1 MNRSALIGCFLLLYS
16 VLALPAQV
24 APSASTDKTTS
35 STQPQV
41 LDLEIT
47 PGVVSNLYLRP
58 NIATSILMPDAVA
71 DVVLGAP
78 SLFDAEHSENSPD
91 LVVVKPITDQ
101 PATSNLLIATRSG
114 RHVSLTLIS
123 QGEASLHAPVDYVV
137 VYQNRPDFLIPSD
150 DPADALV
157 PGGLSESRP
166 VSVFERVFEAQ
177 QHIAS
182 PLWETHTDPR
192 YPARFVASVS
202 SVTADGHDL
211 VVGFSVLNDSSQWIE
226 LLPPQIE
233 LNNPVEKPGRKK
245 RKKLDILADQ
255 VPITDY
261 RYTQRKLA
269 PGARADGTV
278 SFERPDFKEAR
289 ERLQLELATAGAVD
303 RPVLLNLQFTAPETS
318 TQTKEDDHVRP

>member
-1 MNRSALIGCFLLLYS
+1 MNGPALIGCFLLLYS
-16 VLALPAQV
+16 ASVVPAQIT
-24 APSASTDKTTS
+24 PSASADRTTS

-41 LDLEIT
+41 LDLEIA

-58 NIATSILMPDAVA
+58 NIATSILMPDAIA

-78 SLFDAEHSENSPD
+78 SLFDAEHSQNSPD

-101 PATSNLLIATRSG
+101 PATSNLLIATQSG

-123 QGEASLHAPVDYVV
+123 QGKASLHAPVDYVV

-150 DPADALV
+150 DPSDALV
-157 PGGLSESRP
+157 PGGPSESRS
-166 VSVFERVFEAQ
+166 VSVFEHVFEAQ

-182 PLWETHTDPR
+182 PMWETQTDPR
-192 YPARFVASVS
+192 HPARFVASVG
-202 SVTADGHDL
+202 SVTADGSDL
-211 VVGFSVLNDSSQWIE
+211 VVGFSILNDSSQWIE

-233 LNNPVEKPGRKK
+233 LNNPARKPGGKK
-245 RKKLDILADQ
+245 NKKLDILADQ
-255 VPITDY
+255 VSITDY

-278 SFERPDFKEAR
+278 RFERPDFKEAR

-303 RPVLLNLQFTAPETS
+303 RAVLLNLQFTAPGTS